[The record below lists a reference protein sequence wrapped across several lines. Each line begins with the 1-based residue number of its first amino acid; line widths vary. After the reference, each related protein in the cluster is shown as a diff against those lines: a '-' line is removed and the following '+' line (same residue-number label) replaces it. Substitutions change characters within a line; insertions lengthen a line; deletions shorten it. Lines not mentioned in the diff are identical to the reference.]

1 MQATIPAPPT
11 KLAKFLGA
19 TQCLWVSEQ
28 ECLAVQTWTFNL
40 KRNISIPDEHEELMK
55 ATIVSSNSTKF
66 TKQTEH
72 GQGGLPKMVKI
83 GPEMAQ
89 ITPKMAYGAIPK
101 WCPESPQKGG

>member
-1 MQATIPAPPT
+1 

-19 TQCLWVSEQ
+19 TQCLWMSEQ

-72 GQGGLPKMVKI
+72 GQGRTMQQNPLKSDFIEDMSMVTLLHEAVVLYNLKECFASWMI
-83 GPEMAQ
+83 
-89 ITPKMAYGAIPK
+89 
-101 WCPESPQKGG
+101 